1 MNSLNPDVAPPG
13 AHPVAEVPESPT
25 PRQVDPDDIIRLWIL
40 RLASHQLDSR
50 TLFDPQAA
58 LRPGSPPR
66 RRRTSRRFPVDLLE
80 CVSAVIGFEAPE
92 GATDHQAECMMRK
105 LLKRRVRS
113 LEKRLGSTPWLDAI
127 DANPA
132 RSLMEIA
139 ELLGLNHDEL
149 LCLAFLLMLECHS
162 ELRVAASAL
171 GPGPED
177 WQEADKVAAA
187 TGLPLCRVQAAF
199 SNHGRLISSSLIR
212 LGKRSR
218 GEDRIE
224 WVFRNLPQEMM
235 LAGFDP
241 LKALRGGIVQPPA
254 ASLTMEQFSHLGE
267 LREIAVAYLR
277 QALDSRRRGGN
288 ILLHGDPGVGKSEFT
303 RTLARELGCSL
314 YEVSAED
321 AQGDSISGE
330 NRLQALRFL
339 GTLCSG
345 RRCMVVFDEIEDV
358 FPRPG
363 PFSDRPAGKGWLNRT
378 LETNTCITFWLTN
391 LVEALDPAFVR
402 RFDLVLEMKNPTAAV
417 REAQLRRL
425 PVSLPEAAISR
436 LAACPDLT
444 PAVANR
450 AAGVADSIQSL
461 LPRGRAASAMELIVN
476 QTLRAQGF
484 EQLRASPAGDAP
496 YNPAYINSDI
506 DLEALAG
513 GIRSAK
519 SARLCLLG
527 PPGAGKTACAR
538 WIARQ
543 LDMQIHAKSASD
555 LLSRYLGGTEKLMAR
570 AFREAQE
577 AGAVLLVDEVDSF
590 LQERSKARVSWEITQ
605 VNEFLTQME
614 QFQGVFIA
622 STNQMDGLD
631 AAALRRFDLKA
642 RFGYLRPEQS
652 RGLLA
657 AHLAAAG
664 VAPADPPAIAL
675 LDSIQVLT
683 PGDFAAVARQHRFR
697 PLAAADAWVSALEA
711 ECSLKPAFN
720 RRILGFGTNTAP

>member
-1 MNSLNPDVAPPG
+1 
-13 AHPVAEVPESPT
+13 
-25 PRQVDPDDIIRLWIL
+25 
-40 RLASHQLDSR
+40 
-50 TLFDPQAA
+50 
-58 LRPGSPPR
+58 
-66 RRRTSRRFPVDLLE
+66 
-80 CVSAVIGFEAPE
+80 
-92 GATDHQAECMMRK
+92 
-105 LLKRRVRS
+105 
-113 LEKRLGSTPWLDAI
+113 
-127 DANPA
+127 
-132 RSLMEIA
+132 
-139 ELLGLNHDEL
+139 
-149 LCLAFLLMLECHS
+149 
-162 ELRVAASAL
+162 
-171 GPGPED
+171 
-177 WQEADKVAAA
+177 
-187 TGLPLCRVQAAF
+187 
-199 SNHGRLISSSLIR
+199 
-212 LGKRSR
+212 
-218 GEDRIE
+218 
-224 WVFRNLPQEMM
+224 
-235 LAGFDP
+235 
-241 LKALRGGIVQPPA
+241 
-254 ASLTMEQFSHLGE
+254 
-267 LREIAVAYLR
+267 
-277 QALDSRRRGGN
+277 
-288 ILLHGDPGVGKSEFT
+288 
-303 RTLARELGCSL
+303 
-314 YEVSAED
+314 
-321 AQGDSISGE
+321 
-330 NRLQALRFL
+330 
-339 GTLCSG
+339 
-345 RRCMVVFDEIEDV
+345 
-358 FPRPG
+358 
-363 PFSDRPAGKGWLNRT
+363 
-378 LETNTCITFWLTN
+378 
-391 LVEALDPAFVR
+391 
-402 RFDLVLEMKNPTAAV
+402 
-417 REAQLRRL
+417 
-425 PVSLPEAAISR
+425 
-436 LAACPDLT
+436 
-444 PAVANR
+444 
-450 AAGVADSIQSL
+450 
-461 LPRGRAASAMELIVN
+461 MELIVN

-496 YNPAYINSDI
+496 YNPAYINSDT